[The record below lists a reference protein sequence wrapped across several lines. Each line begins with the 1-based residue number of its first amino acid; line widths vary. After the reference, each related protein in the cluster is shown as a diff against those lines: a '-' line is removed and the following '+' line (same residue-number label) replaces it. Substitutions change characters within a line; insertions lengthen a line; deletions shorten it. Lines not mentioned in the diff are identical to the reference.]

1 MRTAVASAVV
11 RFASAAHSPFPWAAG
26 STALRAAGSASANQ
40 ASTGPTNQSSLG
52 QSQGAASSHG
62 QQSGLGQGHQGLAGY
77 LGGGQRELLAQLS
90 GIRAA
95 KMTSLLIP
103 LCHNINLSKVRQ
115 GRKGEEEGG
124 RGLSGE
130 AKAGWRRDMGR
141 GS

>member
-11 RFASAAHSPFPWAAG
+11 RFAYAADSPFPWAAG
-26 STALRAAGSASANQ
+26 STALRAAGSAAANQ
-40 ASTGPTNQSSLG
+40 ASTGPTKHSILG
-52 QSQGAASSHG
+52 QSQEVGSSQG
-62 QQSGLGQGHQGLAGY
+62 RQGGLGQGHQGAAGY
-77 LGGGQRELLAQLS
+77 LGGGQCELLAQLS

-115 GRKGEEEGG
+115 RREGEEEDGQS
-124 RGLSGE
+124 LSGG